1 MIFPLN
7 IVKPSTYTQ
16 EGLICGKMGLCF
28 GDVYKAYACQ
38 KVGTIRLLFQRSRE
52 IIRPGTESS
61 YIDVLGFE
69 LADRLPTVCHVWIVG
84 TSSRLSKDGK
94 LSLELLH
101 QLLYALFPFRGFLN
115 CTY

>member
-1 MIFPLN
+1 VIFPLD

-16 EGLICGKMGLCF
+16 EGLICGKMCLCF
-28 GDVYKAYACQ
+28 GDIYKADACQ
-38 KVGTIRLLFQRSRE
+38 KVRAVRLLFQGSRGT
-52 IIRPGTESS
+52 IRTVSESS
-61 YIDVLGFE
+61 YTDVLGFE

-84 TSSRLSKDGK
+84 TSGRFSKDGK

-101 QLLYALFPFRGFLN
+101 QLLYALSPFRGFLN